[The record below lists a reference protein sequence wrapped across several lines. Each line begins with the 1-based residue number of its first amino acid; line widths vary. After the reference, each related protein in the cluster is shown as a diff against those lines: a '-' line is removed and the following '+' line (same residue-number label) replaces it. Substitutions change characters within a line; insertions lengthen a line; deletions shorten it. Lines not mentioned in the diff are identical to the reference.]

1 MLGQSF
7 DKKDAERP
15 DIGCGGYIDGADL
28 RRVVDAARARAP
40 AEVWRELH
48 PVIDDHDVGRTEMT
62 VRETAIV
69 KIGESTQYGA
79 EHFPRF
85 PGRERAVGKDLGE
98 GFIGILGDDIEQ
110 IFTID

>member
-1 MLGQSF
+1 
-7 DKKDAERP
+7 
-15 DIGCGGYIDGADL
+15 
-28 RRVVDAARARAP
+28 
-40 AEVWRELH
+40 
-48 PVIDDHDVGRTEMT
+48 MT